1 MWRKDFDLGLAA
13 RANGV
18 DAIIARLGRVVARVY
33 LPVNTHGRNLN
44 RGRRTLLIRPQRNG
58 PVHAI
63 HIVLEVEVALLL
75 NLQQTVSSYRS
86 IDVNARDRVVVR
98 KGGERHK

>member
-1 MWRKDFDLGLAA
+1 MRRKDFDLGLAA

-18 DAIIARLGRVVARVY
+18 DAIIARLGRIVARVC
-33 LPVNTHGRNLN
+33 LPVNAHGRNLN

-63 HIVLEVEVALLL
+63 HIVLEVKVALLL
-75 NLQQTVSSYRS
+75 DLQQTVSSYRS
-86 IDVNARDRVVVR
+86 IDVNARN
-98 KGGERHK
+98 